1 MSEPLLRH
9 TDDGRCELLKPLLMP
24 RACGFL
30 FNRKMMMQVNC
41 RGFVTAQ
48 HMQPEPAKYAHPPN
62 LEATVFMQP
71 EQPYFAH
78 HPGRFFYVRDEEN
91 GALFSLPHEPV
102 RKAAEHLVFSVGPAD
117 IRWDIAQ
124 AGLAFRLKVSLPADD
139 TVELWSLE
147 VLNQDNRSRRVS
159 IYPFFTIGFM
169 SWMNRAACYEPDLGG
184 IIARSISGYQ
194 QLADWDKVRHFKD
207 CTFLLHDTQPD
218 SWEAA
223 LEAFE
228 GEGGLHQPD
237 SLKAASLARGDALY
251 ETPTAALQFR
261 LDLAPGER
269 RRFRFLFGPATDSAE
284 IALLRERYLTKGSFQ
299 RTLESYGRFLDQGK
313 GCLDISTPDGDFSR
327 FVNGWLGRQVFYHGI
342 THRLCTDPQTRNY
355 LQDAMGMVYVQPERC
370 RNAIVQVLTQQEEGG
385 ALPDGIRLFA
395 DSELKY
401 INQVPHSDHAIW
413 LPVCLQAYLDETNEY
428 ALLQEALTDAAGVSG
443 TVFERVGWAMD
454 HLLAQL
460 DERQLS
466 LIKQGDWCD
475 PMNMVGPDGR
485 GVSGWLSMATVHAL
499 NLWADICRR
508 SGCTDQAGQME
519 TNSQQIAGAVQKFL
533 WAGDRFARGITD
545 EGRRFGTRDDEQG
558 RLYLNPQ
565 SWALMAG
572 IANETQ
578 QAALLKA
585 VEQELETPFGPQML
599 APAYTRMHEDI
610 GRLTQ
615 KFPGSA
621 ENGSVYNHAA
631 AFYIHAL
638 YLAGRPDHAW
648 SMLQRM
654 LAGPDQEDLL
664 RRGQLPVFIP
674 NYYRGAV
681 ELHPRTAGRSSQLFN
696 TGTASWIYRITV
708 EQLFGLKGCLDG
720 LQVRPALP
728 AHWNQASAR
737 RRFRGS
743 LLQVNY
749 LREGNEQAIAVNGRA
764 LAGDVITGIEA
775 GRTYRVD
782 VRLPESE

>member
-1 MSEPLLRH
+1 MSEHLLRH
-9 TDDGRCELLKPLLMP
+9 TDDGRCELLNPLEMP

-41 RGFVTAQ
+41 RGFFTAQ

-78 HPGRFFYVRDEEN
+78 HPGRFFYVRDEED

-102 RKAAEHLVFSVGPAD
+102 RAAAERFVFSVGPAD
-117 IRWDIAQ
+117 IRWDIRQ
-124 AGLAFRLKVSLPADD
+124 AGLTFRLEVSLPSDD

-147 VLNQDNRSRRVS
+147 ILNQDNRLRHVS
-159 IYPFFTIGFM
+159 VYPFFTIGFM
-169 SWMNRAACYEPDLGG
+169 SWMNRSARYEPDLGG
-184 IIARSISGYQ
+184 IVARSVSGYQ
-194 QLADWDKVRHFKD
+194 RLAEWDKVRHFKD

-218 SWEAA
+218 AWEAA

-228 GEGGLHQPD
+228 GEGGLYRPD
-237 SLKAASLARGDALY
+237 GLNADWLAKGEALY
-251 ETPTAALQFR
+251 ETPAAVLQYR
-261 LDLAPGER
+261 LDLEPGAS
-269 RRFRFLFGPATDSAE
+269 RRFRFLFGPAADSAE
-284 IALLRERYLTKGSFQ
+284 IATLQKRYLTKGAFQ
-299 RTLESYGRFLDQGK
+299 QTRKAYSSFLDQGK
-313 GCLDISTPDGDFSR
+313 GCLDISTPDGDFKG
-327 FVNGWLGRQVFYHGI
+327 FFNGWLCRQVFYHGI
-342 THRLCTDPQTRNY
+342 THRLATDPQTRNY

-370 RNAIVQVLTQQEEGG
+370 REAIVKALTQQEKGG
-385 ALPDGIRLFA
+385 ALPDGIRLN
-395 DSELKY
+395 DCTELKY

-413 LPVCLQAYLDETNEY
+413 LPVCLQAYLDETDDY
-428 ALLQEALTDAAGVSG
+428 ALLQEAVTDAAGMSA
-443 TVFERVGWAMD
+443 TVYERVGSAMG
-454 HLLAQL
+454 HLLDQL
-460 DERQLS
+460 DDRQLS
-466 LIKQGDWCD
+466 LINQGDWCD
-475 PMNMVGPDGR
+475 PMNMVGPEGK
-485 GVSGWLSMATVHAL
+485 GVSGWLSIATVHAL
-499 NLWADICRR
+499 NLWADICRS
-508 SGCTDQAGQME
+508 SGRTDQAEQLEANGQR
-519 TNSQQIAGAVQKFL
+519 IAGAVRKHL
-533 WAGDRFARGITD
+533 WTVDRFARGITD
-545 EGRRFGTRDDEQG
+545 EGRRFGTLEDEEG

-572 IANETQ
+572 IADEAQ

-585 VEQELETPFGPQML
+585 IEEELETPFGPQML

-654 LAGPDQEDLL
+654 LAGPDNEDLL

-696 TGTASWIYRITV
+696 TGTASWIYRIVV
-708 EQLFGLKGCLDG
+708 EQMFGLKGCRDG
-720 LQVRPALP
+720 LVVRPALP
-728 AHWNQASAR
+728 TQWNQASAR

-749 LREGNEQAIAVNGRA
+749 LREGNEQAIAVDGRP

-775 GRTYRVD
+775 GRTYRLD
-782 VRLPESE
+782 VKLPESA